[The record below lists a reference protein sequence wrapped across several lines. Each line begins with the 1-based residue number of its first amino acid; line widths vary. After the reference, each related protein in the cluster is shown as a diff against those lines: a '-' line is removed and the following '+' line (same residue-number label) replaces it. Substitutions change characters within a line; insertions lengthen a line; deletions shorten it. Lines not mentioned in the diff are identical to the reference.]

1 MFIGFFIIID
11 VSDPPAAQGSH
22 EVLFDN
28 AHSGIPFSEINR
40 TCMWPRHLH
49 FHKHLQ
55 DTGSAWIVL

>member
-11 VSDPPAAQGSH
+11 VSGPPAAQGSH

-40 TCMWPRHLH
+40 TCMWPKHLH